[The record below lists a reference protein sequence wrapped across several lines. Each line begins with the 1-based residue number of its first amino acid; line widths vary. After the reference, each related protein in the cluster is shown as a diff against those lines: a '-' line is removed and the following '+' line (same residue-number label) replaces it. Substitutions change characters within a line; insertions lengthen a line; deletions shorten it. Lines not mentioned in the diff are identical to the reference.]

1 MHRQPLATFGS
12 VRPLVLV
19 AALACGTFLAT
30 AANAQGFVFGT
41 AEPAKPA
48 TTATQTTA
56 SGQSANGARSAKV
69 ESAQRLLARMGLF
82 RETPSGQ
89 LTQATLEAI
98 RTFSNQHGLAPTN
111 QVTDGLLNSI
121 RRVIWQSQNWSSGNY
136 KGREKL
142 VDAAGLREAQV
153 LLGRLGFNAGPLDG
167 TFGPQTQ
174 VATEAF
180 QESQDVG
187 VDGLIT
193 ATVLM
198 NLRRAVNGAGTRA
211 KDSVRV
217 LNWPDYIEPAVL
229 QDFEKEYN
237 IRVVYDI
244 YASNDD
250 LQTKLGAGGVPYDVV
265 FPTANAVPAM
275 AAKGL
280 LAKLEKGSLK
290 NLSNIDPR
298 VDATLRAWDKDGA
311 YSLPYMWYTVGIA
324 WNPKLTA
331 KAYPGRA
338 MDNLASV
345 FDPETARRF
354 QSCGV
359 GVVDSASDVVPLAAM
374 AGGQAK
380 WDGKTS
386 INAAAQVL
394 NRLAGIVKVIPTD
407 EYIDALATGKICVAI
422 GFSGDAVQ
430 AQAKSRGVVEY
441 RVPTDGGLLAIDAMA
456 VPANAKNKRAAHLFI
471 DYLMRPQVIAK
482 VSNTVG
488 YANANLKA
496 AEFMADSIKS
506 NPAVVP
512 STTSLSRSSPIPVL
526 SEQDQQDIARIW
538 SKLSK

>member
-1 MHRQPLATFGS
+1 MNRKPLTTFCS
-12 VRPLVLV
+12 IRPLVLV
-19 AALACGTFLAT
+19 TALGCSTLLT
-30 AANAQGFVFGT
+30 TTANAQGFVFGT

-48 TTATQTTA
+48 TTQTQA
-56 SGQSANGARSAKV
+56 PVPGQTANGARSGKV
-69 ESAQRLLARMGLF
+69 ETAQRLLARMGLF
-82 RETPSGQ
+82 REPPSGQ
-89 LTQATLEAI
+89 LTPATLEAI
-98 RTFSNQHGLAPTN
+98 RTFSSQHGLAPTN

-142 VDAAGLREAQV
+142 VDAAGLREAQI
-153 LLGRLGFNAGPLDG
+153 LLGKLGFNAGPLDG

-180 QESQDVG
+180 QESQTVS

-198 NLRRAVNGAGTRA
+198 NLRRAVNGAGANT
-211 KDSVRV
+211 KDTVRV
-217 LNWPDYIEPAVL
+217 LNWPDYIEPSVL

-250 LQTKLGAGGVPYDVV
+250 LQTKLRGGGMPYDVV

-280 LAKLEKGSLK
+280 LGKLDKGSLK

-298 VDATLRAWDKDGA
+298 VDATLRAWDKEGA

-338 MDNLASV
+338 MDSLTNV

-374 AGGQAK
+374 AGGQPK
-380 WDGKTS
+380 WDGKAS

-394 NRLAGIVKVIPTD
+394 DRLVGIVKVIPTD
-407 EYIDALATGKICVAI
+407 QYIDALATGKVCVAI

-430 AQAKSRGVVEY
+430 AQAKSRGTVEY

-456 VPANAKNKRAAHLFI
+456 VPANAKNKREAHLFI

-488 YANANLKA
+488 FANANLKA

-538 SKLSK
+538 NKLSK

>member
-1 MHRQPLATFGS
+1 MKIRTLALFT
-12 VRPLVLV
+12 
-19 AALACGTFLAT
+19 ALTCAGLMAGTAQ
-30 AANAQGFVFGT
+30 AQGFVFGT
-41 AEPAKPA
+41 APQPGKPEAAKPEVA
-48 TTATQTTA
+48 T
-56 SGQSANGARSAKV
+56 SPGARTAKI
-69 ESAQRLLARMGLF
+69 ETAQRLLARMGLL
-82 RETPSGQ
+82 REAPSGT
-89 LTQATLEAI
+89 LTPATQEAI
-98 RTFSNQHGLAPTN
+98 RAFSTQNGLPATN
-111 QVTDGLLNSI
+111 QVTDGLLNAI
-121 RRVIWQSQNWSSGNY
+121 RRVIWTTQNWSGGNY

-142 VDAAGLREAQV
+142 VDAAGLREAQI
-153 LLGRLGFNAGPLDG
+153 LLGKLGFNAGPLDG

-180 QESQDVG
+180 QESQQVT

-198 NLRRAVNGAGTRA
+198 NLRRAVGGVGASA
-211 KDSVRV
+211 KSTVRV
-217 LNWPDYIEPAVL
+217 LNWPDYIEPSVL
-229 QDFEKEYN
+229 QDFEKETG

-244 YASNDD
+244 FAGNDD
-250 LQTKLGAGGVPYDVV
+250 LQAKLAGSGTPYDVA

-280 LAKLEKGSLK
+280 LAKLDKASLK
-290 NLSNIDPR
+290 NISNLDPR

-331 KAYPGRA
+331 KAFPGHG
-338 MDNLASV
+338 MDSLTSV
-345 FDPETARRF
+345 FDPEIARRF

-374 AGGQAK
+374 AGGVAK

-386 INAAAQVL
+386 SAAAAKVL
-394 NRLAGIVKVIPTD
+394 DRLSGIVKVIPTD
-407 EYIDALATGKICVAI
+407 QFIDALAGGKICVAI

-430 AQAKSRGVVEY
+430 AQSKARGAVEY
-441 RVPTDGGLLAIDAMA
+441 RVPSDGGLLAIDAMA
-456 VPANAKNKRAAHLFI
+456 VPANAKNKREAHQFI
-471 DYLMRPQVIAK
+471 DYILRPQVIAK
-482 VSNTVG
+482 ISNTVG

-496 AEFMADSIKS
+496 GEFMSDAVKS

-512 STTSLSRSSPIPVL
+512 TPAALSRSSPIPIL

-538 SKLSK
+538 AKFGK

>member
-1 MHRQPLATFGS
+1 MKIRTIALLSALLASGLSVGS
-12 VRPLVLV
+12 
-19 AALACGTFLAT
+19 AH
-30 AANAQGFVFGT
+30 AQGFVFGT
-41 AEPAKPA
+41 AKPDPAPA
-48 TTATQTTA
+48 AA
-56 SGQSANGARSAKV
+56 VNPGARTAKV
-69 ESAQRLLARMGLF
+69 ETAQRLLARMGLL
-82 RETPSGQ
+82 REAPSGT
-89 LTQATLEAI
+89 LTPATLEAI
-98 RTFSNQHGLAPTN
+98 RAFSTQNGLAPSN
-111 QVTDGLLNSI
+111 QVTDALLNSI
-121 RRVIWQSQNWSSGNY
+121 RRVIWQTQNWSSGNY

-142 VDAAGLREAQV
+142 VDAAGLREAQI
-153 LLGRLGFNAGPLDG
+153 LLGKLGFNAGPLDG

-180 QESQDVG
+180 QESQGVT

-198 NLRRAVNGAGTRA
+198 NLRRAVNGVGASA
-211 KDSVRV
+211 KSTVRV
-217 LNWPDYIEPAVL
+217 LNWPDYIEPSVL
-229 QDFEKEYN
+229 QDFEKEHN

-244 YASNDD
+244 FAGNED
-250 LQTKLGAGGVPYDVV
+250 LQTKLQGSGTPYDVV

-280 LAKLEKGSLK
+280 LSKLDKASLK

-331 KAYPGRA
+331 RAYPGRA
-338 MDNLASV
+338 MDSLTNV

-359 GVVDSASDVVPLAAM
+359 GVVDSATDMVPMAAM
-374 AGGQAK
+374 AGGQTK
-380 WDGKTS
+380 WDGKNST
-386 INAAAQVL
+386 NAAAQVL
-394 NRLAGIVKVIPTD
+394 DRLQGIVKVIPND
-407 EYIDALATGKICVAI
+407 QFIDALANGKLCVAI

-430 AQAKSRGVVEY
+430 AQAKSRGNVEY
-441 RVPTDGGLLAIDAMA
+441 RVPADGGLLAIDAMA
-456 VPANAKNKRAAHLFI
+456 VAANAKNKREAHLFI

-482 VSNTVG
+482 ISNTVG

-496 AEFMADSIKS
+496 GEFMSESIKS

-512 STTSLSRSSPIPVL
+512 STQALSRSLPIPIL
-526 SEQDQQDIARIW
+526 SEADQQEIARIW
-538 SKLSK
+538 ARFSK